1 MEDPL
6 GNISSIF
13 SANNLKPTRNNLC
26 PFPVHPSYESH

>member
-13 SANNLKPTRNNLC
+13 SANNLKPTRNLC
-26 PFPVHPSYESH
+26 HFPVHPSYESH